1 VRLLRWLL
9 VASFRVF
16 EFAARDAGVTARE
29 ASSWGIIV
37 SFRVFFRQSIVRLL
51 RWLLVAS
58 FRVFEF
64 AARDAGV
71 AAREA
76 SSWGIVV
83 SFRVFARQSIVLS
96 VQRSRSAVNRCLG
109 CAVFP

>member
-1 VRLLRWLL
+1 M
-9 VASFRVF
+9 
-16 EFAARDAGVTARE
+16 
-29 ASSWGIIV
+29 
-37 SFRVFFRQSIVRLL
+37 

-76 SSWGIVV
+76 SSWGILV
-83 SFRVFARQSIVLS
+83 SFRVFCPSKYRLIG
-96 VQRSRSAVNRCLG
+96 SAIPLCR
-109 CAVFP
+109 